1 MYKDGRG
8 LAVTAANEA
17 AVTHLDAAI
26 ESYLGFRTDVG
37 DHLKRALAAD
47 PHCALA
53 LCARGYFLLLMAA
66 RGLIPRAKDALAAA
80 AAAKDRVT
88 PREQAHIAA
97 LEAWCGGDVDQA
109 LSVWEALIAEHPRD
123 VIALKLA
130 HFWQF
135 YLGRS
140 QSLRDSV
147 AGGPPRAE
155 QEGPRHRATVR
166 GRPARPLGR
175 APSQAAAA

>member
-1 MYKDGRG
+1 MYKDRRG

-66 RGLIPRAKDALAAA
+66 RGLIPRAKDALTAA

-88 PREQAHIAA
+88 PRHQAHIAA
-97 LEAWCGGDVDQA
+97 PEPSSGPHA
-109 LSVWEALIAEHPRD
+109 HP
-123 VIALKLA
+123 A
-130 HFWQF
+130 F
-135 YLGRS
+135 
-140 QSLRDSV
+140 
-147 AGGPPRAE
+147 
-155 QEGPRHRATVR
+155 
-166 GRPARPLGR
+166 
-175 APSQAAAA
+175 